1 MKDKN
6 QKFILS
12 GIILIIILAFA
23 IFVFTVA
30 VLIPDITAHM
40 LGAPDPA
47 MDNASRILYSTKLF
61 LNRDLLFSP
70 YSSNGSDRVFIIYP
84 GKTAEEI
91 VGDLSNAQLIK
102 DAGNFTDYLVY
113 KGVDRQLQAGTY
125 LLNPKLNPIEIAALL
140 YDTTPEDITFSFLAG
155 WRIEEIAALLPT
167 SGLNISTDDFINLAK
182 NPPQPLSDIIS
193 PDLISLEGYLFP
205 GNYQVMKS
213 ANAEEL
219 TRQVLL
225 NFIRQLPENYEAS
238 LKKTGLSLGDA
249 IVLASIIEKETI
261 LPEEAPIIASVFINR
276 LNTNMPLQS
285 DPTIQY
291 ALGYSTDQKTWWKN
305 PLTSEDFD
313 INSPFNTYL
322 HFGLP
327 PTPICNPGKS
337 SIMAI
342 LEPANTEYLFFRAAC
357 DGSGRHL
364 FNKTFED
371 HRIAACK

>member
-1 MKDKN
+1 MKDNNLKL
-6 QKFILS
+6 ILS

-23 IFVFTVA
+23 IFVFIVA
-30 VLIPDITAHM
+30 VFIPNIVAHM

-70 YSSNGSDRVFIIYP
+70 YSSSGSDRVFIIYP

-140 YDTTPEDITFSFLAG
+140 YDTTPADISFSFLAG
-155 WRIEEIAALLPT
+155 WRTEEIAALLPT
-167 SGLNISTDDFINLAK
+167 SGLYISADDFINLVK

-225 NFIRQLPENYEAS
+225 NFISQLPENYEAS
-238 LKKTGLSLGDA
+238 LNKTGLSLGDA
-249 IVLASIIEKETI
+249 IILASIIEKEAI

-276 LNTNMPLQS
+276 MNANMPLQS

-291 ALGYSTDQKTWWKN
+291 ALSYSTDQKTWWKN

-322 HFGLP
+322 HLGLP

-364 FNKTFED
+364 FNITFED
-371 HRIAACK
+371 HRSDACK